1 MKKIPFLF
9 FLLVVFACKQ
19 SETSATITAQ
29 KVIDLAIEKSCAG
42 NCDNSIIRF
51 SFRKN
56 NYQAIR
62 SNGRYEFTRIR
73 KDSLVTITDVLSN
86 DGLKRYMNELEVVVE
101 DSLISPISD
110 GVNSV
115 FYFSQLP
122 YGLNDPAVKK
132 ELLADVSVN
141 DEPYYSVKVTFR
153 QKGGGT
159 DFDDEFMYWV
169 HKTNHTVDYL
179 AYSYAVNGGGIRFRE
194 AYNAREIG
202 GIRFVDYRNFKP
214 TSLEIELE
222 ALPRLFEYKGLELLS
237 TIETEGVQVSL
248 FPVVD

>member
-1 MKKIPFLF
+1 
-9 FLLVVFACKQ
+9 
-19 SETSATITAQ
+19 
-29 KVIDLAIEKSCAG
+29 
-42 NCDNSIIRF
+42 
-51 SFRKN
+51 
-56 NYQAIR
+56 
-62 SNGRYEFTRIR
+62 
-73 KDSLVTITDVLSN
+73 
-86 DGLKRYMNELEVVVE
+86 MNELEVVVE